1 MPVAGRSV
9 QPGVPP
15 VSTRAPPADTLDA
28 DIALI
33 GSPTNVAYADY
44 VGKAVRSIEK
54 PSAKR

>member
-1 MPVAGRSV
+1 
-9 QPGVPP
+9 
-15 VSTRAPPADTLDA
+15 VSTRAPPADTLGA